1 MLHETLKTLRKQ
13 KGYSQEEVAS
23 RLNVVRQTVS
33 KWEKGLS
40 VPDADMLVKI
50 AELFEVG
57 VSDLLGGAA
66 EEKTASESAPD
77 FSEIAGQLSRI
88 NEQLVIKNRRSRRI
102 LKTIL
107 IALISVYA
115 VIQLIIVLSAA
126 LFSASRMEEFTYT
139 IEEGIITEAE
149 SVVIDE

>member
-1 MLHETLKTLRKQ
+1 MLHETLKALRKQ

-149 SVVIDE
+149 SIVIDE

>member
-88 NEQLVIKNRRSRRI
+88 NKQLVIKNRRSRRI